1 METIILFAPL
11 VGAIIAGFGWRIIGD
26 AAAQWVTTGLLF
38 LACIAELGRV
48 PWHRWESTQ
57 YITSLFDWIESGHA
71 GYRLGDPARPAD
83 GDHAD
88 RGDHRLRARAPLFLR
103 LHGP

>member
-11 VGAIIAGFGWRIIGD
+11 VGALICGFGWRLIGQEG
-26 AAAQWVTTGLLF
+26 ATWTATGLLF
-38 LACIAELGRV
+38 LACLLSWIVFLG
-48 PWHRWESTQ
+48 
-57 YITSLFDWIESGHA
+57 FDGEMERIQVMRWIEIGQPEH
-71 GYRLGDPARPAD
+71 RLGDPARPAD

-88 RGDHRLRARAPLFLR
+88 RHHHGLGARAPLLLG